1 VPAPPGQPFTATG
14 AYGKEPTI
22 LFPAGNPPTGL
33 VKAVTKQGTGPV
45 VQKGEVLVAHY
56 VGQVW
61 NGAVFDS
68 SYKRNALASFTI
80 GTGAVIPGWDEALV
94 GVKAGSRVLLSVP
107 PAKGY
112 GTAGNSQAGI
122 KGTDT
127 IVFVV
132 DVVASYNAKLA
143 APTDAVAQ
151 NASVTGITVTGK
163 LGAEPKVSVAKGTP
177 EPTKPSATILD
188 KGNGPATAAGLAMVQ
203 FNAVDW
209 TNAPAGD
216 TWTQNGLTGL
226 PIGAGGPLDSIKGIP
241 IGSRVL
247 VLLPKDTSST
257 TGHPSIAIVLDIV
270 AEPAPPA

>member
-14 AYGKEPTI
+14 SYGKEPTI
-22 LFPAGNPPTGL
+22 LFPAGNPPAGL
-33 VKAVTKQGTGPV
+33 VKVITTQGTGPV
-45 VQKGEVLVAHY
+45 VKKGDVLVGQY
-56 VGQVW
+56 VGQIW

-68 SYKRNALASFTI
+68 SYKRNALASFPI
-80 GTGAVIPGWDEALV
+80 GTGNVIPGWDEALV
-94 GVKAGSRVLLSVP
+94 GVKAGSRVLLSIP

-112 GTAGNSQAGI
+112 GATGNTQAGI

-132 DVVASYNAKLA
+132 DVVASYNAKLGG
-143 APTDAVAQ
+143 PTDAVAQ
-151 NASVTGITVTGK
+151 NASVPGITVSGA
-163 LGAEPKVSVAKGTP
+163 LGAEPKVSVKKGTP
-177 EPTKPSATILD
+177 EPTKPSATVLD
-188 KGNGPATAAGLAMVQ
+188 KGNGPAIATGLAMVQ

-226 PIGAGGPLDSIKGIP
+226 PIGGGGPLDSIQGIP

-257 TGHPSIAIVLDIV
+257 SGHPSIAIVLDIV
-270 AEPAPPA
+270 AEPTAPA